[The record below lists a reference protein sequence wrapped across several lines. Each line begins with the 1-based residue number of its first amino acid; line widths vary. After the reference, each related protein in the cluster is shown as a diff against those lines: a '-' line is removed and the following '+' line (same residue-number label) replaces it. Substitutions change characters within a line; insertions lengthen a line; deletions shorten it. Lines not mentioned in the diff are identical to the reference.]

1 MSDNKAV
8 RALLKERLV
17 KVFQNL
23 RHANAREIVHRF
35 ELWAQRIRQLLEK
48 AQHTYFR
55 LIIRN
60 DETFE
65 EVRSIKLSTMNLYV
79 LISSL
84 LVGCILFGVFLVAF
98 TPLKKIVTGY
108 KAYGSTDR
116 AVFELTE
123 RVDSI
128 ERASLAQTRYISNFR
143 RLLTNDVETEKN
155 FQRDT
160 ARIPNDANLNVSPSE
175 AELTLRA
182 GVGGSGDEEFND
194 GASNTKLTASTE
206 VGSPLGAAKK
216 NERLE
221 SLYLSAPLSGAVLL
235 GFSMNK
241 QHYGIDI
248 AAPKNTAVKATADGF
263 IISSDWTLETGNT
276 IVIQHENNMV
286 SFYKHNSNNLK
297 KVGDKVK
304 AGEAVAIIGNTG
316 EQTTGPHLHF
326 EIWKDGKPVNPA
338 EYIRF

>member
-1 MSDNKAV
+1 MSDNNKVV
-8 RALLKERLV
+8 RTNMRDRFAKI
-17 KVFQNL
+17 FQSIK
-23 RHANAREIVHRF
+23 HTNAREIVHRF
-35 ELWAQRIRQLLEK
+35 ELFWLRLRQLFEK

-55 LIIRN
+55 FIIRN

-65 EVRSIKLSTMNLYV
+65 EVRSFKISMMSLYV

-84 LVGCILFGVFLVAF
+84 LVGCTLFGVLLVAF
-98 TPLKKIVTGY
+98 TPLKKIVVGY
-108 KAYGSTDR
+108 KSYGSSDR
-116 AVFELTE
+116 AVFDLSE

-128 ERASLAQTRYISNFR
+128 ERASLAQSRYISNFR
-143 RLLTNDVETEKN
+143 RLLTSDVETEKN

-182 GVGGSGDEEFND
+182 GVGGSGDEEFSDSGNSKLSPTAET
-194 GASNTKLTASTE
+194 GNASGTI
-206 VGSPLGAAKK
+206 KK

-221 SLYLSAPLSGAVLL
+221 SLYLSTPISGAVLL
-235 GFSMNK
+235 GFNMNK

-248 AAPKNTAVKATADGF
+248 AAPKNTPVKATADGF
-263 IISSDWTLETGNT
+263 IIESDWTLETGNT

-286 SFYKHNSNNLK
+286 SFYKHNSSNLK

>member
-1 MSDNKAV
+1 MSDNNKAI
-8 RALLKERLV
+8 RTSMRDRFAKI
-17 KVFQNL
+17 FQSL
-23 RHANAREIVHRF
+23 RHTNAREIVHRF
-35 ELWAQRIRQLLEK
+35 ELFWQSLRQLFEK

-55 LIIRN
+55 FIIRN

-65 EVRSIKLSTMNLYV
+65 EVRSFKISMMSLYV

-84 LVGCILFGVFLVAF
+84 LVGCTLFGVLLVAF

-116 AVFELTE
+116 AVFDLSE

-128 ERASLAQTRYISNFR
+128 ERASLAQSRYISNFR
-143 RLLTNDVETEKN
+143 RLLTSDVETEKN

-182 GVGGSGDEEFND
+182 GVGGSGDEEFSDSGNSKLSPTAET
-194 GASNTKLTASTE
+194 GNASGTI
-206 VGSPLGAAKK
+206 KK

-221 SLYLSAPLSGAVLL
+221 SLYLSTPISGAVLL
-235 GFSMNK
+235 GFNMNK

-248 AAPKNTAVKATADGF
+248 AAPKNTPVKATADGF
-263 IISSDWTLETGNT
+263 IIGSDWTLETGNT

-286 SFYKHNSNNLK
+286 SFYKHNSSNLK